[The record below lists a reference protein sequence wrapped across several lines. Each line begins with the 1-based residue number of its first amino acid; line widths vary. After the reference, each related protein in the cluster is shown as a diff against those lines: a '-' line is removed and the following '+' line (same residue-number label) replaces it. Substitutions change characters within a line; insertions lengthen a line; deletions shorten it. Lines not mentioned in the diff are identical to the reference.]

1 MGFMM
6 NRKYLLRTASI
17 FVLMTGAHSP
27 VLFSQQFTAEEMEA
41 RRQSVVTLEKHI
53 GQRKERLADIAAD
66 IRTLD
71 GRVEDGVADIVGMV
85 SQIKDSPDSRVRVAT
100 VKADVITGLR
110 KTIEYYD
117 HNRDLI
123 KEQLRT
129 GKTDLPEE
137 TLKKDLAIFDERIGT
152 RVKQIAELAK
162 SFPDPQE
169 LEKYVVTAESTWAG
183 GWLGW
188 GWGGEATEISEDWK
202 QNRRDTR
209 HTEKATDGLREGLQ
223 QAIAKLDQRNAYL
236 REKLK
241 QANLPETERRFY
253 ESDIARNEA
262 LIQQRQQDLEDF
274 STMPKP
280 ETQAVESGEAHEL
293 DQVVRSARDDLREDF
308 FSIFRKYAELN
319 RARAELKSLED
330 NLAARKQWLKEHE

>member
-1 MGFMM
+1 MLKH
-6 NRKYLLRTASI
+6 RSLATALLWIATAP
-17 FVLMTGAHSP
+17 LAA
-27 VLFSQQFTAEEMEA
+27 QQFSPEEMEA
-41 RRQSVVTLEKHI
+41 RRQSVANLEKHI
-53 GQRKERLADIAAD
+53 AQRQERLDDIVTD

-71 GRVEDGVADIVGMV
+71 DRVEEGVADVVTML
-85 SQIKDSPDSRVRVAT
+85 SQIKDSPESRVRVAT

-129 GKTDLPEE
+129 GKTDLPAA
-137 TLKKDLAIFDERIGT
+137 TLQSDLAKFDGRIET

-183 GWLGW
+183 GWF
-188 GWGGEATEISEDWK
+188 GWGGESEEISEDWK
-202 QNRRDTR
+202 QNRRDSR
-209 HTEKATDGLREGLQ
+209 HTAKVTEGLTEGLQ

-241 QANLPETERRFY
+241 QANLPETERTFY
-253 ESDIARNEA
+253 ETDIARNEA

-280 ETQAVESGEAHEL
+280 ETQAVESGAAHEL

-319 RARAELKSLED
+319 RARAELKSLEE